1 MISQTAYAQDD
12 ESYDEEV
19 VTTVKKKV
27 VKKAPT
33 YPTMEVKGVCVDAV
47 SKNPLPG
54 VMVQALND
62 KNYTAMTDDNGE
74 FVIKVPTFATAL
86 YIHAPEYL
94 SQHVGLGKGDAAIQV
109 EMISD
114 KFRPMYDKTTHI
126 GAAAVANMKNT
137 TSQTMETDVE
147 GLIGADVRS
156 ISRSGG
162 PGYGSAMFVRG
173 LTSLNA
179 SAQPLIVIDGIVQ
192 DMQQTRNSLHYG
204 DYTNLLLN
212 INPEDI
218 EMVTVMKNATALYGA
233 KGGAGVILIETKRG
247 HSMATRRGCLAGAAY
262 S

>member
-12 ESYDEEV
+12 ESIDEEV

-47 SKNPLPG
+47 SKKPLAG

-74 FVIKVPTFATAL
+74 FLIKVPTFATAL

-94 SQHVGLGKGDAAIQV
+94 SQHVGLGKGDAALQV

-126 GAAAVANMKNT
+126 GAAAVA
-137 TSQTMETDVE
+137 
-147 GLIGADVRS
+147 
-156 ISRSGG
+156 
-162 PGYGSAMFVRG
+162 
-173 LTSLNA
+173 
-179 SAQPLIVIDGIVQ
+179 
-192 DMQQTRNSLHYG
+192 
-204 DYTNLLLN
+204 LL
-212 INPEDI
+212 
-218 EMVTVMKNATALYGA
+218 
-233 KGGAGVILIETKRG
+233 
-247 HSMATRRGCLAGAAY
+247 
-262 S
+262 